1 MNEWLLGNL
10 EWLLV
15 LGVLLGAVAIGLT
28 VTLWRVLRQQCETL
42 DLLEVRFG
50 TLQEQSQRELLAMGQ
65 RIIEDEKSVRRFS
78 ERIEA
83 LEAATPA
90 VERYGQLE
98 SLLAGKLMAND
109 AEEASAAELAL
120 KSLLQRGKSDG

>member
-1 MNEWLLGNL
+1 MKEWLLGNL

-15 LGVLLGAVAIGLT
+15 LGILLGAVAIGLT
-28 VTLWRVLRQQCETL
+28 VTLWRVLQQQRETL

-65 RIIEDEKSVRRFS
+65 RIIEEEKSVRRFS
-78 ERIEA
+78 DRIEA

-109 AEEASAAELAL
+109 ANNPSTAELAL
-120 KSLLQRGKSDG
+120 KSLLQRGKSE

>member
-1 MNEWLLGNL
+1 MF
-10 EWLLV
+10 
-15 LGVLLGAVAIGLT
+15 GVVAISLT
-28 VTLWRVLRQQCETL
+28 VVLWRALQRQREAL

-65 RIIEDEKSVRRFS
+65 RVIEAEKSVRRYS

-90 VERYGQLE
+90 VERYGQLGA
-98 SLLAGKLMAND
+98 LLAGKLKAND
-109 AEEASAAELAL
+109 PDTVSAAELAL
-120 KSLLQRGKSDG
+120 KSLLQRGKPAE